1 MMTDKIKPRSVRSFI
16 TGKYFIF
23 VLLIFVFAFFAILA
37 PVLCT
42 TESIRNILVNASLTA
57 ISGCGM
63 TFAIT
68 LGGFDLSVGSIMAL
82 STCIIA
88 KTIPTIGIPAA
99 ILFAFVVASLIGV
112 VNGLIITKLKIQ
124 TFVATLATQVII
136 KGIALIYTGG
146 LSVSVFSYTQLK
158 AFSSARILGIP
169 LPVIIMLLVFLASQ
183 FLYSRCRFGV
193 YLRAAG
199 SNEKAARL
207 SAVPVDKIIIWAFV
221 LTAATA
227 CLAGVITVSQVL
239 TASASTGSTF
249 ALSAITVVVLGG
261 TNLSGGSGFLGG
273 TVVAAIMIS
282 IIENGLTLLGYS
294 DDIQRLV
301 IGAILIVSL
310 TIKMFMSPLVK
321 RGEVAA

>member
-1 MMTDKIKPRSVRSFI
+1 MNNKINARSVRGFI

-23 VLLIFVFAFFAILA
+23 VLLVFVFVFFAMLA
-37 PVLCT
+37 PAISK

-88 KTIPTIGIPAA
+88 KMIPTIGIPAA
-99 ILFAFVVASLIGV
+99 ILLAFAVASLIGV

-136 KGIALIYTGG
+136 KGVALIYTGG
-146 LSVSVFSYTQLK
+146 LSVSVFGFTQMK
-158 AFSSARILGIP
+158 AFSSARVFGIP
-169 LPVIIMLLVFLASQ
+169 LPVIIMMIVFLVSQ
-183 FLYSRCRFGV
+183 FLYSRCKFGV

-207 SAVPVDKIIIWAFV
+207 SAVPVDRIIIWAFV

-261 TNLSGGSGFLGG
+261 TSLSGGSGFLGG

-310 TIKMFMSPLVK
+310 TIKIFMSPSRK
-321 RGEVAA
+321 KGEVPA

>member
-1 MMTDKIKPRSVRSFI
+1 MISDKINPRSVKNFI

-23 VLLIFVFAFFAILA
+23 VLLVFVFAFFAISA
-37 PVLCT
+37 PALCT

-88 KTIPTIGIPAA
+88 KTIPMVGIPAA
-99 ILFAFVVASLIGV
+99 ILFAFLVASLIGV
-112 VNGLIITKLKIQ
+112 INGLIITKLKIQ

-169 LPVIIMLLVFLASQ
+169 LPVIIMLFVFLASQ

-199 SNEKAARL
+199 SNEKGGATFGSSCRQDHNLGFCIDCGDRL
-207 SAVPVDKIIIWAFV
+207 PRGRHNRFSGVDCKCVDREYICFKRNHGCRIRRNKLVRW
-221 LTAATA
+221 
-227 CLAGVITVSQVL
+227 
-239 TASASTGSTF
+239 
-249 ALSAITVVVLGG
+249 
-261 TNLSGGSGFLGG
+261 
-273 TVVAAIMIS
+273 
-282 IIENGLTLLGYS
+282 
-294 DDIQRLV
+294 QR
-301 IGAILIVSL
+301 IFWWHGH
-310 TIKMFMSPLVK
+310 
-321 RGEVAA
+321 RGNYDQYH

>member
-1 MMTDKIKPRSVRSFI
+1 MRTVCGFI

-23 VLLIFVFAFFAILA
+23 VLFILVFALFVILA
-37 PVLCT
+37 PAICT
-42 TESIRNILVNASLTA
+42 TDSIRNILVNASLTA

-88 KTIPTIGIPAA
+88 KMVPTIGIPGA
-99 ILFAFVVASLIGV
+99 ILIAFMVSALIGI
-112 VNGLIITKLKIQ
+112 VNGLIITKLRIQ

-146 LSVSVFSYTQLK
+146 LSVSIFNFTQFKL
-158 AFSSARILGIP
+158 FSSARVMGIP
-169 LPVIIMLLVFLASQ
+169 LPVIITLAVFLLCQ
-183 FLYSRCRFGV
+183 FLYSRCKFGV
-193 YLRAAG
+193 YLRASG

-207 SAVPVDKIIIWAFV
+207 SAVPVEGITICAF
-221 LTAATA
+221 LITALSA
-227 CLAGVITVSQVL
+227 CLSGVITVSQVL
-239 TASASTGSTF
+239 TANASTGGSF
-249 ALSAITVVVLGG
+249 ALNAITVVVLGG
-261 TNLSGGSGFLGG
+261 TSLSGGSGFLGG
-273 TVVAAIMIS
+273 SVIAAILIS

-301 IGAILIVSL
+301 IGLVLIISL
-310 TIKMFMSPLVK
+310 TAKTFISPLSRK
-321 RGEVAA
+321 EGAAE